1 MEAEYYVGTP
11 THSPVYVSG
20 EEFLEMYLESFS
32 GVLSYLESTDYPDE
46 SYSDTLYHHFYK
58 LYNDV
63 ESWERTTL
71 FVSAVYRGLFHE
83 MFPYESKLLQLK
95 AGLGYESTVEP
106 YLKQGRSEEEAITA
120 AYGKSL
126 KKIEKGE
133 KKLSLGTCRDLMSLT
148 LSSDTVS
155 SDTDLSLISELIKV
169 LHRTNI
175 VANHQKEL
183 KEGLLL
189 ELKHPYPILG
199 NEMRRDLYG
208 EKLVLSLSLLQIE
221 PKAAKKAVD
230 DTLSSR
236 SHEPIIS
243 LIRDHPS
250 KRGFARDEAS
260 AYSLGPQYTATDYI
274 RELVLSEQ
282 SYDRIFEEV
291 RGSAAEFE
299 ITSVLMSFEEEA
311 GKLGQLACLEM
322 IRELFQEDTPL
333 LSIVNSA
340 AKSPHQSCY
349 YKVTRLV

>member
-1 MEAEYYVGTP
+1 
-11 THSPVYVSG
+11 
-20 EEFLEMYLESFS
+20 
-32 GVLSYLESTDYPDE
+32 
-46 SYSDTLYHHFYK
+46 
-58 LYNDV
+58 
-63 ESWERTTL
+63 
-71 FVSAVYRGLFHE
+71 
-83 MFPYESKLLQLK
+83 
-95 AGLGYESTVEP
+95 
-106 YLKQGRSEEEAITA
+106 
-120 AYGKSL
+120 
-126 KKIEKGE
+126 
-133 KKLSLGTCRDLMSLT
+133 
-148 LSSDTVS
+148 
-155 SDTDLSLISELIKV
+155 
-169 LHRTNI
+169 
-175 VANHQKEL
+175 
-183 KEGLLL
+183 
-189 ELKHPYPILG
+189 
-199 NEMRRDLYG
+199 MRRDLYG